1 MKDFSKQLE
10 NLRKEITEA
19 IIVLLR
25 RHGLTE
31 LEFPDADTIPN
42 APDAVYVIF
51 FGDDGYPYEGVVT
64 KISVKGKSLS
74 MTARDDRDGCVFQ
87 TEDEFELSS
96 RCLIWLNE
104 ILLAAQEL
112 LEPENEPLKT

>member
-1 MKDFSKQLE
+1 MKDFSKQIE

-19 IIVLLR
+19 IIGLLR

-31 LEFPDADTIPN
+31 LEFPESGTVPN

-51 FGDDGYPYEGVVT
+51 FDDDGYPYEGVVT
-64 KISVKGKSLS
+64 KVTVTGKSLS
-74 MTARDDRDGCVFQ
+74 MTARENHEGCVFQ
-87 TEDEFELSS
+87 TESEFDLSS
-96 RCLIWLNE
+96 RSPIWLNE

-112 LEPENEPLKT
+112 LELENEPLKT